1 MNVLRTLTLIL
12 VFQVATVYGA
22 AEKLPVFTD
31 VTKEAGINF
40 KHSYGDFD
48 LNNIVEGTGAGA
60 MFFDYNGD
68 GWLDIY

>member
-1 MNVLRTLTLIL
+1 MTIIL
-12 VFQVATVYGA
+12 AFQVVAGYGA

-31 VTKEAGINF
+31 VTKEAGINV

-60 MFFDYNGD
+60 MFFDYD
-68 GWLDIY
+68 